1 MISALSIPCRW
12 IEVTPRLMPQLALDD
27 VERDPLVGEFDGV
40 GVAELAR
47 REPPP
52 HTGLGGDAAKL
63 PAGGVA
69 RPGPPA
75 RRTVNHAQQRADR
88 HFHPELEPGTEVV
101 A

>member
-1 MISALSIPCRW
+1 
-12 IEVTPRLMPQLALDD
+12 MPPLALDD

-40 GVAELAR
+40 GVAELVR

>member
-1 MISALSIPCRW
+1 
-12 IEVTPRLMPQLALDD
+12 LALDD

-40 GVAELAR
+40 GVAELVR

-69 RPGPPA
+69 RQGRPRVGPSITHSSGPTGIA
-75 RRTVNHAQQRADR
+75 N
-88 HFHPELEPGTEVV
+88 PELEPRTEVV